1 MSLRE
6 KVFVAI
12 SMAVFCIFAVF
23 FMKPSK
29 EKTQTSGVRIAAIMP
44 DVTNS
49 FWAGV
54 WNGVDNG
61 AASANVRLSRYRYAT
76 GKDTWEMNEK
86 LETALLSKP
95 EGILL
100 CANQYT
106 APRTRELLSQAM
118 ETGIAVVLCDTDTE
132 EKLRDAYV
140 GADNEK
146 AGHDCA
152 GYLLNHGEIRTAVI
166 IKSSEERISGATRQ
180 REQAFLEHFA
190 DDSQIQ
196 IEKLVL
202 TGEGNDNFQILE
214 EKLLS
219 LGEETALVCFNSST
233 TILAAQTIERL
244 KMADKVTVVGF
255 SETEEAFSYTQE
267 GVIDALFTQ
276 DNEELGRK
284 SVELLEALVQ
294 RKAEEKRKNEEKKEE
309 TGEKAEKLED
319 EETKSVIYI
328 DMIPVL
334 GGEGH
339 A

>member
-1 MSLRE
+1 M
-6 KVFVAI
+6 
-12 SMAVFCIFAVF
+12 
-23 FMKPSK
+23 
-29 EKTQTSGVRIAAIMP
+29 
-44 DVTNS
+44 
-49 FWAGV
+49 
-54 WNGVDNG
+54 
-61 AASANVRLSRYRYAT
+61 
-76 GKDTWEMNEK
+76 
-86 LETALLSKP
+86 
-95 EGILL
+95 
-100 CANQYT
+100 
-106 APRTRELLSQAM
+106 
-118 ETGIAVVLCDTDTE
+118 
-132 EKLRDAYV
+132 
-140 GADNEK
+140 
-146 AGHDCA
+146 
-152 GYLLNHGEIRTAVI
+152 
-166 IKSSEERISGATRQ
+166 
-180 REQAFLEHFA
+180 EHFA